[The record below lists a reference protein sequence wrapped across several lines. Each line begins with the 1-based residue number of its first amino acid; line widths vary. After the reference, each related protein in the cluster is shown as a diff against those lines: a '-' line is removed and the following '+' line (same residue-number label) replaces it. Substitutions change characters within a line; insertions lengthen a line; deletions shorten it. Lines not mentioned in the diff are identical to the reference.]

1 MLCHTLKKKKSR
13 IAMFIPRIFLE
24 KKDENKMFNFF
35 ICNKERTLKAEIER
49 HNSQTREKMR
59 DGSVVTIAQA
69 SEYIDSEL
77 GLSLSTW
84 HETWTKLPNWE
95 N

>member
-1 MLCHTLKKKKSR
+1 MST
-13 IAMFIPRIFLE
+13 PRIFLE
-24 KKDENKMFNFF
+24 KKDKNIMF
-35 ICNKERTLKAEIER
+35 RLKSKKQQALKVEIER

-59 DGSVVTIAQA
+59 DGSVATIAQA

>member
-1 MLCHTLKKKKSR
+1 
-13 IAMFIPRIFLE
+13 MFIQRISLE
-24 KKDENKMFNFF
+24 KKDENKMF
-35 ICNKERTLKAEIER
+35 RLKSKKQQALKVEIER
-49 HNSQTREKMR
+49 HNSQTRDKMR

-77 GLSLSTW
+77 GLTLSTW